1 MMDRNQTIGLVLF
14 AVLTIAYFFVMS
26 NMEPQVQPL
35 AETTT
40 TAPIQQDTLNNTPAV
55 TPIVA
60 PIEGIGVQGE
70 NKEVVLEN
78 EELKITFQSQGAIV
92 KDVLLKNHVTFDH
105 KPLHLITPSNNFF
118 SLSGLN
124 RNNTPVD
131 LYSLFYQFT
140 QTDSSVTF
148 FVGDSVGN
156 KLTHTYTL
164 PKQGYT
170 VAYEI
175 GGSALKTWLNIA
187 APLELTW
194 NNSVDKVEYDTE
206 LSRTKTTVNYFTQKD
221 GFDQLDE
228 TSNEK
233 QTEVIET
240 PIKWVSL
247 KQKFFNI
254 GIISKNE
261 FQKAE
266 ISNTPTDAV
275 DKIKNLSAKI
285 TIPASTIQKDT
296 LGFTFFFGP
305 NHYQICKAVGNDY
318 EKNVYLG
325 WPIINGINRF
335 IVVPVFN
342 FLEGK
347 IANYGVIIIILVLLI
362 KLVLLP
368 LSYKSYVSMAKMKVM
383 KPELDEI
390 KAEHGDDMQKVQA
403 AQMKLYQQVGINPLS
418 GCIPVL
424 LQMPILVAM
433 FNFFPNSFELR
444 QQAFLW
450 APDLSTYDYPI
461 LLPFTVPFGFGSHV
475 SLFTVLM
482 TISTLAYTYINNQVS
497 TAATGPMKFLS
508 YAMPVIFMFVLNSFP
523 AGLSFYYFVSN
534 IVTIGQQLII
544 RHFVDETSLKAQLE
558 ENRVKIASG
567 QGGKKSK
574 WMQRVED
581 AMKAQEEM
589 KKNRKK

>member
-14 AVLTIAYFFVMS
+14 AVLTIAYFFFMS
-26 NMEPQVQPL
+26 NQEPVQPV
-35 AETTT
+35 AQSASTSVAKKDSVTAT
-40 TAPIQQDTLNNTPAV
+40 PVKPVTAPTGA
-55 TPIVA
+55 
-60 PIEGIGVQGE
+60 IGTQGE

-78 EELKITFQSQGAIV
+78 DELKITFQTQGAIV
-92 KDVLLKNHVTFDH
+92 KDVLLKKYLTFDK
-105 KPLHLITPSNNFF
+105 KPLHVINPGNNFF
-118 SLSGLN
+118 ALNGLN
-124 RNNTPVD
+124 RDNSQID
-131 LYSLFYQFT
+131 LYSLFYQTT

-148 FVGDSVGN
+148 FIGDSTGN

-164 PKQGYT
+164 PRQGFSLS
-170 VAYEI
+170 YEI
-175 GGSALKTWLNIA
+175 GGSALKTWLNVA

-194 NNSVDKVEYDTE
+194 NSSIDKIEYDAE
-206 LSRTKTTVNYFTQKD
+206 LSRAKTTVNYYTPED

-228 TSNEK
+228 TTK
-233 QTEVIET
+233 DKVTEVIEK
-240 PIKWVSL
+240 PLKWVSL
-247 KQKFFNI
+247 KQKFFNT
-254 GIISKNE
+254 GIIAKNTFE
-261 FQKAE
+261 KAE
-266 ISNTPTDAV
+266 LSNIPTENV
-275 DKIKNLSAKI
+275 GKIKNLSAKL
-285 TIPASTIQKDT
+285 TIPAKAVQQDT
-296 LGFTFFFGP
+296 LAFKFFFGP
-305 NHYQICKAVGNDY
+305 NQYQICKAVGDDY

-335 IVVPVFN
+335 VVVPVFN

-362 KLVLLP
+362 KLLLLP

-461 LLPFTVPFGFGSHV
+461 LLPFTVPFGYGSHV
-475 SLFTVLM
+475 SLFTILM
-482 TISTLAYTYINNQVS
+482 TISTLVYTYINNQVS
-497 TAATGPMKFLS
+497 TAATGPMKVLS

-523 AGLSFYYFVSN
+523 AGLSFYYFMSN

-544 RHFVDETSLKAQLE
+544 RRFVDEDSLKAKLE
-558 ENRVKIASG
+558 ENRAKIASG

-589 KKNRKK
+589 KKNKKK

>member
-1 MMDRNQTIGLVLF
+1 MLDRNQTIGLVLF
-14 AVLTIAYFFVMS
+14 AVLTIAYFFFMS
-26 NMEPQVQPL
+26 NQAPEQPV
-35 AETTT
+35 AQSATTT
-40 TAPIQQDTLNNTPAV
+40 SVVKQDSIATATPAKPV
-55 TPIVA
+55 VA
-60 PIEGIGVQGE
+60 PTGAIGTQGE

-78 EELKITFQSQGAIV
+78 EELKITFQTQGGLI
-92 KDVLLKNHVTFDH
+92 KDVLVKRYLTFDK
-105 KPLHLITPSNNFF
+105 KPLHLIHPANNFF
-118 SLSGLN
+118 ALNGLN
-124 RNNTPVD
+124 RNNAPID
-131 LYSLFYQFT
+131 LYSLYYE
-140 QTDSSVTF
+140 SSVTKNAVTF
-148 FVGDSVGN
+148 TVADSSGN

-164 PKQGYT
+164 PDKGFSLSYQ
-170 VAYEI
+170 I

-187 APLELTW
+187 APLELVW
-194 NNSVDKVEYDTE
+194 NNSVDKTEYDAE
-206 LSRTKTTVNYFTQKD
+206 LARAKTTVNYYTPED

-228 TSNEK
+228 TTK
-233 QTEVIET
+233 DKVTEVVER

-247 KQKFFNI
+247 KQKFFNA
-254 GIISKNE
+254 GIIAKND

-266 ISNTPTDAV
+266 LSNVPTDATN
-275 DKIKNLSAKI
+275 KIKNLSAKM
-285 TIPASTIQKDT
+285 TIPAASIQKDT
-296 LGFTFFFGP
+296 LAFTFFFGP
-305 NHYQICKAVGNDY
+305 NQYQICKAVGDDY

-325 WPIINGINRF
+325 WPVINGINRF
-335 IVVPVFN
+335 VVVPVFN

-362 KLVLLP
+362 KLLLLP

-390 KAEHGDDMQKVQA
+390 KAEHGDDAQKVQA

-461 LLPFTVPFGFGSHV
+461 LLPFTVPFGYGSHV
-475 SLFTVLM
+475 SMFTILM

-497 TAATGPMKFLS
+497 TAATGPMKILS

-523 AGLSFYYFVSN
+523 AGLSFYYFMSN

-544 RHFVDETSLKAQLE
+544 RRFVDETSLKAKLD

-581 AMKAQEEM
+581 AMKAQEEI
-589 KKNRKK
+589 KKNKKK

>member
-1 MMDRNQTIGLVLF
+1 MLDRNQTIGLVLF
-14 AVLTIAYFFVMS
+14 AALTLAYFFFMS
-26 NMEPQVQPL
+26 NFETPVQPVVQP
-35 AETTT
+35 TTT
-40 TAPIQQDTLNNTPAV
+40 HVVQQDSIASATALAQPV
-55 TPIVA
+55 VA
-60 PIEGIGVQGE
+60 PAGAVGTQGE

-78 EELKITFQSQGAIV
+78 EELKVTFQTQGAII
-92 KDVLLKNHVTFDH
+92 KDVLVKKYLTWDK
-105 KPLHLITPSNNFF
+105 KPLHLISPSNNFF
-118 SLSGLN
+118 SLKGLN
-124 RNNTPVD
+124 RSNTTVD
-131 LYSLFYQFT
+131 LYSLFYEAT
-140 QTDSSVTF
+140 QTKNTVTFSVSDSS
-148 FVGDSVGN
+148 GN

-164 PKQGYT
+164 PETGF
-170 VAYEI
+170 ALSYEV
-175 GGSALKTWLNIA
+175 GGSALKTWFNIA
-187 APLELTW
+187 APLEFTW
-194 NNSVDKVEYDTE
+194 NNSVDQVEYDVE
-206 LSRTKTTVNYFTQKD
+206 LSRAKTTVNYFTD
-221 GFDQLDE
+221 EEGFDQLNE
-228 TSNEK
+228 TSKEK
-233 QTEVIET
+233 ETEVIEK
-240 PIKWVSL
+240 PVKWVSL
-247 KQKFFNI
+247 KQKFFNT
-254 GIISKNE
+254 GIIAKHS

-266 ISNTPTDAV
+266 VSDTPTETLG
-275 DKIKNLSAKI
+275 KIKNLSARL
-285 TIPASTIQKDT
+285 TISAASIQKDT
-296 LGFTFFFGP
+296 LAFKFFFGP
-305 NHYQICKAVGNDY
+305 NQYQICKAVGDDY

-335 IVVPVFN
+335 VVVPVFN

-362 KLVLLP
+362 KLILLP

-390 KAEHGDDMQKVQA
+390 KAQHGDDMQKTQA

-450 APDLSTYDYPI
+450 APDLSTYDHPI
-461 LLPFTVPFGFGSHV
+461 LLPFTVPFGYGSHV
-475 SLFTVLM
+475 SVFTILM

-497 TAATGPMKFLS
+497 TAATGPMKILS

-523 AGLSFYYFVSN
+523 AGLSFYYLMSN
-534 IVTIGQQLII
+534 VVTIGQQLII
-544 RHFVDETSLKAQLE
+544 RRFVDEDSLKARLD

-581 AMKAQEEM
+581 AMKAQE
-589 KKNRKK
+589 

>member
-1 MMDRNQTIGLVLF
+1 MDRNQTIGIILF
-14 AVLTIAYFFVMS
+14 AVLTIAYFFFMS
-26 NMEPQVQPL
+26 NFETPVQPV
-35 AETTT
+35 TQQTT
-40 TAPIQQDTLNNTPAV
+40 TAAVQQDSLTSLTPSKTV
-55 TPIVA
+55 VA
-60 PIEGIGVQGE
+60 PAGAVGTQGV

-78 EELKITFQSQGAIV
+78 DDLKITFESQGAVI
-92 KDVLLKNHVTFDH
+92 KDVLVKKYQTFDK
-105 KPLHLITPSNNFF
+105 KPLHLITPQNNFF
-118 SLSGLN
+118 ALTGLN
-124 RNNTPVD
+124 RNNAPTD
-131 LYSLFYQFT
+131 LYSLYYET
-140 QTDSSVTF
+140 SQTKNAVTF
-148 FVGDSVGN
+148 YVSDSTGN

-164 PKQGYT
+164 PETGYT
-170 VAYEI
+170 LAYEV
-175 GGSALKTWLNIA
+175 GGSALKTWFNIA
-187 APLELTW
+187 APLEFTW
-194 NNSVDKVEYDTE
+194 NNSVDKVEYDAE
-206 LSRTKTTVNYFTQKD
+206 LSRAKTTVNYFTLED
-221 GFDQLDE
+221 GFDYLNE
-228 TSNEK
+228 TSKDKETK
-233 QTEVIET
+233 VIEK
-240 PIKWVSL
+240 PLKWVSL

-254 GIISKNE
+254 GIVGKTP

-266 ISNTPTDAV
+266 LSNIPTLTS
-275 DKIKNLSAKI
+275 DKIKKLSAKM
-285 TIPASTIQKDT
+285 TIPAQAIQKDT
-296 LGFTFFFGP
+296 LAFKFFFGP
-305 NHYQICKAVGNDY
+305 NQYQICKTVGDDY

-325 WPIINGINRF
+325 WPIINSINRF
-335 IVVPVFN
+335 VVVPVFN

-362 KLVLLP
+362 KLILLP

-390 KAEHGDDMQKVQA
+390 KAQHGDDMQKTQA

-444 QQAFLW
+444 QQSFLW

-461 LLPFTVPFGFGSHV
+461 LLPFTVPFGYGSHV
-475 SLFTVLM
+475 SIFTVLM

-497 TAATGPMKFLS
+497 TAATGPMKALS

-523 AGLSFYYFVSN
+523 AGLSFYYLMSN
-534 IVTIGQQLII
+534 IVTICQQLVI
-544 RHFVDETSLKAQLE
+544 RRFVDEDSLKAKLE

-581 AMKAQEEM
+581 AMKAQEEL
-589 KKNRKK
+589 KKNKKK

>member
-1 MMDRNQTIGLVLF
+1 MDRNQTIGLVLF
-14 AVLTIAYFFVMS
+14 AVLTIAYFFFMS
-26 NMEPQVQPL
+26 NEAPVQPV
-35 AETTT
+35 AQAIT
-40 TAPIQQDTLNNTPAV
+40 TASVVPQDSLIS
-55 TPIVA
+55 TPINKPVVA
-60 PIEGIGVQGE
+60 LTGAIGTQGE

-78 EELKITFQSQGAIV
+78 EELKITFQTQGAII
-92 KDVLLKNHVTFDH
+92 KDVLLKKYLTFDK
-105 KPLHLITPSNNFF
+105 KPLQVINPGNNFF
-118 SLSGLN
+118 ALNGLN
-124 RNNTPVD
+124 RNNTPVN
-131 LYSLFYQFT
+131 LYSLFYQIT

-148 FVGDSVGN
+148 YVDDSTGN
-156 KLTHTYTL
+156 KLTHTYSL
-164 PKQGYT
+164 PKKGFSLS
-170 VAYEI
+170 YEI
-175 GGSALKTWLNIA
+175 GGSALKTWLNVA

-194 NNSVDKVEYDTE
+194 NNSIDKIEYDAE
-206 LSRTKTTVNYFTQKD
+206 LSRAKTTVNYYTPEE

-228 TSNEK
+228 TTK
-233 QTEVIET
+233 DKVTEVVEK

-247 KQKFFNI
+247 KQKFFNT
-254 GIISKNE
+254 GIIAKNN

-266 ISNTPTDAV
+266 LSNVPTETLG
-275 DKIKNLSAKI
+275 KIKNLSAKLV
-285 TIPASTIQKDT
+285 IPAASIQKDT
-296 LGFTFFFGP
+296 LAFKFFFGP
-305 NHYQICKAVGNDY
+305 NQYQICKAVGDDY

-325 WPIINGINRF
+325 WPVINGINRF
-335 IVVPVFN
+335 VVVPVFN

-362 KLVLLP
+362 KLLLLP

-390 KAEHGDDMQKVQA
+390 KAEHGDDAQKVQA

-461 LLPFTVPFGFGSHV
+461 LLPFTVPFGYGSHV
-475 SLFTVLM
+475 SLFTILM

-497 TAATGPMKFLS
+497 TAATGPMKILS

-523 AGLSFYYFVSN
+523 AGLSFYYFMSN

-544 RHFVDETSLKAQLE
+544 RQFVDETSLKAKLD

-581 AMKAQEEM
+581 AMKAQEEI
-589 KKNRKK
+589 KKSKKK

>member
-1 MMDRNQTIGLVLF
+1 MLDRNQTIGLVLF
-14 AVLTIAYFFVMS
+14 AVLTIAYFFFMS
-26 NMEPQVQPL
+26 TVEKPIQPV
-35 AETTT
+35 AQPTTT
-40 TAPIQQDTLNNTPAV
+40 TVVKQDSLIAPPTKPVI
-55 TPIVA
+55 A
-60 PIEGIGVQGE
+60 PVGAIGVQGE

-78 EELKITFQSQGAIV
+78 EELKITFQTQGAVI
-92 KDVLLKNHVTFDH
+92 KDVLLKKYLTFDK
-105 KPLHLITPSNNFF
+105 KPLHVINPGNNFF
-118 SLSGLN
+118 ALQGLN
-124 RNNTPVD
+124 NRNTPID
-131 LYSLFYQFT
+131 LYSLFYQTT

-148 FVGDSVGN
+148 YVSDSTGN
-156 KLTHTYTL
+156 KLTHTYSL
-164 PKQGYT
+164 PRQGFSLS
-170 VAYEI
+170 YEI
-175 GGSALKTWLNIA
+175 GGSALKTWLNVA

-194 NNSVDKVEYDTE
+194 NSSIDKIEYDAE
-206 LSRTKTTVNYFTQKD
+206 LSRAKTTVNYYTPEE

-228 TSNEK
+228 ATKDKE
-233 QTEVIET
+233 TEVVEK
-240 PIKWVSL
+240 PLKWVSL
-247 KQKFFNI
+247 KQKFFNT
-254 GIISKNE
+254 GIIAKNN

-266 ISNTPTDAV
+266 LSNTPTETPG
-275 DKIKNLSAKI
+275 KIKNLSAKL
-285 TIPASTIQKDT
+285 TIPAASIQKDT
-296 LGFTFFFGP
+296 LAFKLFFGP
-305 NHYQICKAVGNDY
+305 NQYQICKAVGDDY

-325 WPIINGINRF
+325 WPVINGINRF
-335 IVVPVFN
+335 VVVPVFN
-342 FLEGK
+342 FLEGR

-362 KLVLLP
+362 KLLLLP

-390 KAEHGDDMQKVQA
+390 KAEHGDDAQKVQA

-461 LLPFTVPFGFGSHV
+461 LLPAGWDIPYYGKHV
-475 SLFTVLM
+475 SIFTILM
-482 TISTLAYTYINNQVS
+482 TLSTLAYTYINNQVS

-523 AGLSFYYFVSN
+523 AGLSFYYLMSN
-534 IVTIGQQLII
+534 VVTIGQQLII
-544 RHFVDETSLKAQLE
+544 RRFVDEASLKAKLD

-581 AMKAQEEM
+581 AMKAQEEL
-589 KKNRKK
+589 KKNKKK

>member
-14 AVLTIAYFFVMS
+14 AVLTIAYFFFMS
-26 NMEPQVQPL
+26 NQAPEQPV
-35 AETTT
+35 AQAVTTSVAKQDST
-40 TAPIQQDTLNNTPAV
+40 TA
-55 TPIVA
+55 TPIKPVVA
-60 PIEGIGVQGE
+60 PTGAIGTQGE

-78 EELKITFQSQGAIV
+78 EELKITFQTQGAII
-92 KDVLLKNHVTFDH
+92 KDVLVKRYLTFDK
-105 KPLHLITPSNNFF
+105 KPLHLVSPANNFF
-118 SLSGLN
+118 ALNGLN
-124 RNNTPVD
+124 RNNTPID
-131 LYSLFYQFT
+131 LYSLFYESSQTKNAVTFSV
-140 QTDSSVTF
+140 TDST
-148 FVGDSVGN
+148 GN

-164 PKQGYT
+164 PDKGF
-170 VAYEI
+170 ALDYEI

-187 APLELTW
+187 APLELVW
-194 NNSVDKVEYDTE
+194 NNSVDKIEYDAE
-206 LSRTKTTVNYFTQKD
+206 LSRAKTTVNYYTPEE

-228 TSNEK
+228 TTK
-233 QTEVIET
+233 DKVTEVVER
-240 PIKWVSL
+240 PLKWVSL
-247 KQKFFNI
+247 KQKFFNA
-254 GIISKNE
+254 GIIAKNN

-266 ISNTPTDAV
+266 LSNVPTEAV
-275 DKIKNLSAKI
+275 GKIKNLSAKM
-285 TIPASTIQKDT
+285 TIPAASIQKDT
-296 LGFTFFFGP
+296 LAFKFFFGP
-305 NHYQICKAVGNDY
+305 NQYQICKAVGDDY

-325 WPIINGINRF
+325 WPVINGINRF
-335 IVVPVFN
+335 VVVPVFN

-362 KLVLLP
+362 KLLLLP

-390 KAEHGDDMQKVQA
+390 KAEHGDDAQKVQA

-461 LLPFTVPFGFGSHV
+461 LLPFTVPFGYGSHV
-475 SLFTVLM
+475 SIFTILM

-497 TAATGPMKFLS
+497 TAATGPMKILS

-523 AGLSFYYFVSN
+523 AGLSFYYLMSN
-534 IVTIGQQLII
+534 VVTIGQQLII
-544 RHFVDETSLKAQLE
+544 RRFVDETSLKAKLD

-581 AMKAQEEM
+581 AMKAQEDI
-589 KKNRKK
+589 KKNKKK